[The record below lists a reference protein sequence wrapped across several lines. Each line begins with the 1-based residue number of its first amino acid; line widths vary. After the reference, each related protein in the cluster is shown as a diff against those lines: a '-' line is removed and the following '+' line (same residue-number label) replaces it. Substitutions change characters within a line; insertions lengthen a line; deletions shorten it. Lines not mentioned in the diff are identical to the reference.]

1 MSTELRLM
9 LEATDGALLRALGL
23 IEGRGH
29 GLCAVSARTHAEG
42 QELRLEV
49 DTRGRCIEV
58 LMRQLAQLCDVR
70 EVCQMGAA
78 ITITRPSVRAPR
90 FAARAAAPVST
101 WSQP

>member
-1 MSTELRLM
+1 MTTELRLM

-29 GLCAVSARTHAEG
+29 SLRAVSARTCEDG
-42 QELRLEV
+42 QELCLEV
-49 DTRGRCIEV
+49 DTRGRCAEV
-58 LMRQLAQLCDVR
+58 LARQLAQLCDVR
-70 EVCQMGAA
+70 EVWQVHAAA
-78 ITITRPSVRAPR
+78 ISTRPSVRAPR